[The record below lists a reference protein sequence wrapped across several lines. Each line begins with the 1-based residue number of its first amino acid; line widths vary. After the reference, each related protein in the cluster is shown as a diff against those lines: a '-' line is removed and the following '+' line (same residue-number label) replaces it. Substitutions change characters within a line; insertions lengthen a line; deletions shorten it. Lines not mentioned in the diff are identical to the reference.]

1 MTDPE
6 TPSPTPPPPSSQVA
20 EASAGVLAYPG
31 RERGLIHRLRPT
43 LRYWMEVE
51 VHVYALSVAACVLL
65 SFFPFLIVMV
75 SLCRYVLQWPE
86 AVRVIHLAIADFFPS
101 DLYDFIQRNL
111 MQTVYESAKA
121 HGSFQITSL
130 VLLLFTANGVFV
142 PFEVAL
148 NKAWGI
154 SQNRSYV
161 KNQLVSLGLIFA
173 CGTLAMVSFALT
185 AANQEFFAT
194 WRWLPSWFAVVLFKM
209 MAVPLSILAIALIY
223 WLLPNTQVRFWSV
236 MPTAGAVGLALEALK
251 WLNRL
256 TWPLLKDKLR
266 YEYGPFRISVAI
278 LLWSFVAAMIVMAG
292 AERLGRKAR
301 G

>member
-1 MTDPE
+1 MDPE
-6 TPSPTPPPPSSQVA
+6 APSPAPVTPPPEMA
-20 EASAGVLAYPG
+20 EASAGVLTYPG
-31 RERGLIHRLRPT
+31 KEHGLFARLRPT

-75 SLCRYVLQWPE
+75 SFCRYVLHWPE

-121 HGSFQITSL
+121 HGSFQVTSL
-130 VLLLFTANGVFV
+130 LLLLFTANGVFV

-154 SQNRSYV
+154 SHNRSYV
-161 KNQLVSLGLIFA
+161 KNQLVSFGLIFA
-173 CGTLAMVSFALT
+173 CGSLAMASFALT
-185 AANQEFFAT
+185 AANQEFFAS
-194 WRWLPSWFAVVLFKM
+194 WRWLPSWFALFVFKA
-209 MAVPLSILAIALIY
+209 MAVPLSILAIALVY
-223 WLLPNTQVRFWSV
+223 WLLPNTQVRFWEV
-236 MPTAGAVGLALEALK
+236 MPTAAGVGLALEALK

-256 TWPLLKDKLR
+256 TWPLLKEKLH

-278 LLWSFVAAMIVMAG
+278 LLWSFAAAMIVLAG